1 MHLWA
6 LPRPKVMVS
15 VWHPSPSSSPSLM
28 RRLFSWGFRKS
39 WTSVCQFT
47 DFGKKKILLDKIKVA
62 GTNNKKLLSKLFCSM
77 SSLNPKMSLWNAHEN
92 ARHAEICAEMACSM
106 AGWDLRFGLCKAVP
120 SCPPKVAA
128 SPSCLHE
135 ALIWGLEAL
144 HSLTFSGWTPHMVSH
159 KACHGALH
167 IWKLGYS
174 SPRPARLSPS
184 IGVEGRN
191 PVHVGRNIH
200 HPYQAMRHHHVS
212 RSQNFQILRTGIQIH
227 SRKGHCRCWWS
238 PRFRRHRIFDPC
250 PACKP
255 SQAFMLA
262 NAAVSK
268 CLLNG
273 HATSCRV
280 MPNNSA
286 VTCISV
292 ASYCFWCN

>member
-1 MHLWA
+1 MDIFTSGIIARA
-6 LPRPKVMVS
+6 LRSANAPVS
-15 VWHPSPSSSPSLM
+15 FAKAKGDGVCVASISVLDASTFFLRFSEELDISL
-28 RRLFSWGFRKS
+28 
-39 WTSVCQFT
+39 SVHRFWQ
-47 DFGKKKILLDKIKVA
+47 KKILLDKIKVA
-62 GTNNKKLLSKLFCSM
+62 GTKNKKLLSKLFCSM

-106 AGWDLRFGLCKAVP
+106 AGWDLRFGRCKAVP

-227 SRKGHCRCWWS
+227 SRKGH
-238 PRFRRHRIFDPC
+238 
-250 PACKP
+250 
-255 SQAFMLA
+255 
-262 NAAVSK
+262 
-268 CLLNG
+268 
-273 HATSCRV
+273 
-280 MPNNSA
+280 
-286 VTCISV
+286 
-292 ASYCFWCN
+292 